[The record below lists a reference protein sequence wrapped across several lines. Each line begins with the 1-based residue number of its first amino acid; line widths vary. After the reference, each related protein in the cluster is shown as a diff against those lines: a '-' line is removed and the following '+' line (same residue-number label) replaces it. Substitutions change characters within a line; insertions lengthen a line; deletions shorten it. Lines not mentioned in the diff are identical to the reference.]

1 MLVEFE
7 SKEIRDERP
16 VKLFQQGYTRKNKD
30 VIVIPP
36 PGSNTS
42 LNGTTMPSNDS
53 SETNLEVHAP
63 SPITSEIATLNLQ
76 VGDQSKRYPLRD
88 HKNLIVIF
96 KQSLKILTRVCY
108 GRRNKGYL
116 EELHLGDGRA
126 SSRKVDSGM

>member
-1 MLVEFE
+1 MGKGESLDTPNPMLVEFE
-7 SKEIRDERP
+7 SKEIRDERL

-42 LNGTTMPSNDS
+42 LNGTTMPSDNS

-88 HKNLIVIF
+88 HKKPDRLGF
-96 KQSLKILTRVCY
+96 LKIIL
-108 GRRNKGYL
+108 
-116 EELHLGDGRA
+116 
-126 SSRKVDSGM
+126 

>member
-1 MLVEFE
+1 MGKGESLDTPNPMSVEFE
-7 SKEIRDERP
+7 SKEIRDERL

-36 PGSNTS
+36 LGSNTS
-42 LNGTTMPSNDS
+42 LNGTTMPSDNS

-88 HKNLIVIF
+88 HKKPDRLGF
-96 KQSLKILTRVCY
+96 LKIIL
-108 GRRNKGYL
+108 
-116 EELHLGDGRA
+116 
-126 SSRKVDSGM
+126 